1 MSNIFNFRPGKK
13 ETHDSDFL
21 KDNDDTVEF
30 VHSGKDVHI
39 GEAPKHFLN
48 PGYADM
54 LLRDW
59 SNQELA
65 NVYRV
70 KKLLDAAGVPNEL
83 ERGISDEGDPWCI
96 FCSLTGEVF
105 IHLSRIDGGYVLDSP
120 NLRAPIFGT
129 DFAEL
134 IQEFSAGAL
143 GTSPAAEKGNRRVIK
158 LHRNGKV
165 FLHPSALL
173 AALVWSIYLNSED
186 LVMFAPEDET
196 LDGSA
201 GNDAIALVNEMAMA
215 PLTVG
220 DAGAAPFLETT
231 VQPDQMITTRLADA
245 GIVRDAGLVKDIYG
259 KMTMIAAHTPIAVGL
274 SSIAIAF
281 GIMSEGFFDPAT
293 PDVITTPD
301 MLAAAAVAD
310 ITLAER
316 EQESAARGPQFDL
329 IAVLQSAFNHAPAT
343 PEQMQ
348 SALSIEI
355 AGDVDLSTLLASVLP
370 PAEQAG
376 IDINLKGAFEKSW
389 AELGLQEAVLYAEA
403 REKQHAKTAD
413 KLNTETQTTTAAK
426 QENAPENADIV
437 ITSAK
442 VDPVLDLASLTA
454 FKAYTAS
461 AFQTFDFGGVMVEAT
476 FDIASLSPDTTS
488 LLGPWSDPSVDTL
501 GMNDL
506 TDTDTIDLG
515 PVNDNPF
522 TSAPG
527 FDLIDASAQAFI
539 EYLIGRDTGV
549 EMISRPTEFVLLD
562 FSALTSGQAT
572 HSMGWE
578 LEDGNTIFTVGLRSD
593 FIEYDLIA

>member
-13 ETHDSDFL
+13 ETPNSDFL
-21 KDNDDTVEF
+21 KDADDTVEF
-30 VHSGKDVHI
+30 VHTGKDVRL

-48 PGYADM
+48 PDYTDM

-65 NVYRV
+65 NIYRV
-70 KKLLDAAGVPNEL
+70 KTLLDAAGVPNEL

-96 FCSLTGEVF
+96 FCSATGEVF

-120 NLRAPIFGT
+120 NLRAPIFGA

-143 GTSPAAEKGNRRVIK
+143 GSSPAAEKGSRRVVK

-201 GNDAIALVNEMAMA
+201 GEEAIALVNEMAGT
-215 PLTVG
+215 PLAVG
-220 DAGAAPFLETT
+220 DAGAAHFLEGT

-245 GIVRDAGLVKDIYG
+245 GNLRDAGLVKDISG
-259 KMTMIAAHTPIAVGL
+259 KMAMVAAHTPIAVGL

-281 GIMSEGFFDPAT
+281 GIMSEGFFDTAT
-293 PDVITTPD
+293 PDAIAAPD
-301 MLAAAAVAD
+301 MLAETVVAD
-310 ITLAER
+310 VTPAER
-316 EQESAARGPQFDL
+316 EQDSAARGPQFDL
-329 IAVLQSAFNHAPAT
+329 IAVLQSAFNHAPET
-343 PEQMQ
+343 PQEVQ

-355 AGDVDLSTLLASVLP
+355 AGGVDLSTLLASVLP
-370 PAEQAG
+370 PAAPTN

-403 REKQHAKTAD
+403 REKQQAKTAD
-413 KLNTETQTTTAAK
+413 KLTTETQSTTAK
-426 QENAPENADIV
+426 PETTSETADIV
-437 ITSAK
+437 IASAK
-442 VDPVLDLASLTA
+442 VDPVIDLASLTA
-454 FKAYTAS
+454 FKAYTSS

-476 FDIASLSPDTTS
+476 FDIASLSPDTSS
-488 LLGPWSDPSVDTL
+488 LLGPWSDPSTDL
-501 GMNDL
+501 SAGMDDL
-506 TDTDTIDLG
+506 SDMETIDLNA
-515 PVNDNPF
+515 VNDNPF
-522 TSAPG
+522 TTAPG
-527 FDLIDASAQAFI
+527 FDLIDVNARAFI
-539 EYLIGRDTGV
+539 EYLIGRDAGV

-562 FSALTSGQAT
+562 FNALVSGQAT